1 MYHYVSRGYVESRR
15 KGGKQGT
22 SVLQNLEDRVE
33 EDTGDLNCRS
43 YRRVRLS
50 TLISVVVW

>member
-50 TLISVVVW
+50 TLFSVVVW